1 MIHFTSKK
9 WFRQSPKKESFI
21 FVKLPILSAIFRFD
35 KFLAY
40 EKLKKYLEKRE
51 VFRYN
56 SDIAF
61 YVTTYIFL
69 TYLFTHC
76 YIEAE
81 RKPQMTI
88 YDISEKAGVSIATVS
103 RVLNGSNNVSEKT
116 KKKVLDV
123 INQYEYTPNA
133 FARGLGLN
141 TMKTIGIMCADSSD
155 PYLAKAIYYIEQKL
169 RANGYDSILCCTGYD
184 LDTKASSMNLLIT
197 KKVDGIILVGSNFIY
212 EKEDDNKY
220 ILDAAGQVPVMLLN
234 AAMDAPNVYS
244 IVSDDFTSMYDATM
258 EMIRSGV
265 EDILYFY
272 NSTSY
277 SGKKKLAGYRSA
289 MEEKGLLTNGSFLQ
303 LYQGSHEDIPAM
315 ADQLLKLHAKGIT
328 FHGVIAADDSLALGA
343 LKYAREM
350 KLRIPEDLAIIG
362 YNNSMLVN
370 CCDPELT
377 SIDNKLET
385 LCQHLITTLMGVL
398 SGSEMPKKTVFS
410 GELVKRGT
418 TK

>member
-1 MIHFTSKK
+1 
-9 WFRQSPKKESFI
+9 
-21 FVKLPILSAIFRFD
+21 
-35 KFLAY
+35 
-40 EKLKKYLEKRE
+40 
-51 VFRYN
+51 
-56 SDIAF
+56 
-61 YVTTYIFL
+61 
-69 TYLFTHC
+69 
-76 YIEAE
+76 
-81 RKPQMTI
+81 MTI

-155 PYLAKAIYYIEQKL
+155 LYLAKAIYYIEQKL
-169 RANGYDSILCCTGYD
+169 RANGYDSILCCTGYE
-184 LDTKASSMNLLIT
+184 LETKMSSMNLLIT

-212 EKEDDNKY
+212 EKDSDNKY
-220 ILDAAGQVPVMLLN
+220 IADAATQVPVMLLN
-234 AAMDAPNVYS
+234 ADLDASNVYS
-244 IVSDDFTSMYDATM
+244 VVSDDFTSMYDATLQM
-258 EMIRSGV
+258 LQTGIK
-265 EDILYFY
+265 DIMYYY

-277 SGKKKLAGYRSA
+277 SGKRKLAGYRAA
-289 MEEKGLLTNGSFLQ
+289 MEEKSLLKGNLMQF
-303 LYQGSHEDIPAM
+303 YHGSHEDVPAM
-315 ADQLLKLHAKGIT
+315 TEFLKKLHDKGVD
-328 FHGVIAADDSLALGA
+328 FHGIIAADDTLALA
-343 LKYAREM
+343 AVKYAKEM
-350 KLRIPEDLAIIG
+350 NYRIPEEFTILG

-398 SGSEMPKKTVFS
+398 GGNEMPKKTIFS
-410 GELVKRGT
+410 GEIVKRGT

>member
-1 MIHFTSKK
+1 
-9 WFRQSPKKESFI
+9 
-21 FVKLPILSAIFRFD
+21 
-35 KFLAY
+35 
-40 EKLKKYLEKRE
+40 
-51 VFRYN
+51 
-56 SDIAF
+56 
-61 YVTTYIFL
+61 
-69 TYLFTHC
+69 
-76 YIEAE
+76 
-81 RKPQMTI
+81 MTI

-197 KKVDGIILVGSNFIY
+197 KKGDGIILVGSNFIY

-277 SGKKKLAGYRSA
+277 SGKKKLAGYRAA
-289 MEEKGLLTNGSFLQ
+289 MEEKG
-303 LYQGSHEDIPAM
+303 
-315 ADQLLKLHAKGIT
+315 
-328 FHGVIAADDSLALGA
+328 LALGA

-398 SGSEMPKKTVFS
+398 GGSEMPKKTVFS